1 MDTVHL
7 EPPQLFAKVQTQL
20 TSLVL
25 IYWKR
30 LFHFVTSHFIHVFTL
45 PLFFFTLKPSLLQLP
60 LSPQQFTLLCH
71 FLLPTFTSLNIG
83 IDPSLALFINYS
95 LNCSTCHLTVHTQA
109 SLLNFHFRLTEF
121 NFTQTQWIKFDS
133 SKSEYYLTQMINSI
147 VLTINSS
154 SIFLF
159 HRLLS
164 SLLNNSLC
172 KQANFTSAA
181 AAAASTAGAKLP
193 KKVEQFVQEK
203 AKLCQPDRVHI
214 CDGSQAENEF
224 FLKLMEKQGMAI
236 QLPKYENW

>member
-1 MDTVHL
+1 
-7 EPPQLFAKVQTQL
+7 
-20 TSLVL
+20 
-25 IYWKR
+25 
-30 LFHFVTSHFIHVFTL
+30 
-45 PLFFFTLKPSLLQLP
+45 
-60 LSPQQFTLLCH
+60 
-71 FLLPTFTSLNIG
+71 
-83 IDPSLALFINYS
+83 
-95 LNCSTCHLTVHTQA
+95 
-109 SLLNFHFRLTEF
+109 
-121 NFTQTQWIKFDS
+121 
-133 SKSEYYLTQMINSI
+133 MINSI

-172 KQANFTSAA
+172 KQANFTSA